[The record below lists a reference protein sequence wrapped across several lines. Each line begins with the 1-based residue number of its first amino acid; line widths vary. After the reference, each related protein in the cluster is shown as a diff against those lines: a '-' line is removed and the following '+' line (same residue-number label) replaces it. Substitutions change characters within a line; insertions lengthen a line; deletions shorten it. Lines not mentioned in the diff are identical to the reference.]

1 MVMIMKK
8 LKKGKVLYLFFSI
21 ILIIC
26 SISLSPLIE
35 CNSLDAKI
43 FKTILY
49 VLSGNVFL
57 TAIINLT
64 KMKFKNVINIF
75 LISIS
80 LIISIYL
87 YQTHSNDY
95 KAGIENKIKDLFILS
110 KNDSVTKVNSYSTDV
125 GGLEL
130 DNMRVH
136 YIDVKQGD
144 STFIEFPNGD
154 TMLIDAGK
162 KEQGSNVVNYI
173 KLLGY
178 NKIDYVV
185 GTHPDT
191 DHIGGLANVIESFD
205 IGSIYMP
212 KKSSTTQTYLNLLKV
227 IKNKGLTIHIAV
239 SGVNI
244 ISLDNLK
251 VDIIS
256 PIKEYE
262 NSNESSAV
270 IKIVYKNRKFLFM
283 ADATTDN
290 EADIKVDVESDV
302 VKVGHHGSD
311 TSSKEEFVKKT
322 KAKYAVISVGEGNS
336 YHHPYD
342 IIVKRWE
349 SIGAEVLRTDK
360 LGSIVISTDGN
371 NLSINNL
378 DNVDNNANN
387 QEDSS
392 VEIISKNISKGSIS
406 EIKIKGRKNTNY
418 SIKVYLKSGVSKASG
433 LIDKVSDDEG
443 YVTWNFKLASNTKNG
458 NYKIVIN
465 DGIKD
470 YKFDYEI
477 K

>member
-1 MVMIMKK
+1 MVMVMKK
-8 LKKGKVLYLFFSI
+8 LKKGKVLYLLFSI

-26 SISLSPLIE
+26 SMSLSPLIE

-49 VLSGNVFL
+49 ALSGNVFL

-64 KMKFKNVINIF
+64 KIKFKKVINIF

-110 KNDSVTKVNSYSTDV
+110 KTDSVTKVNSYSTDV
-125 GGLEL
+125 GELEL

-144 STFIEFPNGD
+144 STFIEFPND
-154 TMLIDAGK
+154 KTMLIDAGK

-173 KLLGY
+173 KNLGY

-185 GTHPDT
+185 GTHPDA
-191 DHIGGLANVIESFD
+191 DHIGGLATVIESFA

-227 IKNKGLTIHIAV
+227 IKNKGLTIHTAI

-256 PIKEYE
+256 PTKEYE
-262 NSNESSAV
+262 TSNESSAV
-270 IKIVYKNRKFLFM
+270 IKIVYKKRKFLFM

-290 EADIKVDVESDV
+290 EADIKADVESDV

-311 TSSKEEFVKKT
+311 SSSKEEFVQKT
-322 KAKYAVISVGEGNS
+322 KAKYAVISVGENS

-371 NLSINNL
+371 NLNINN
-378 DNVDNNANN
+378 NVDNDLK
-387 QEDSS
+387 QENSS
-392 VEIISKNISKGSIS
+392 VEIISKKISKGSIS

-418 SIKVYLKSGVSKASG
+418 SIRVYLKSGVSKASG
-433 LIDKVSDDEG
+433 LMDKVSDDEG
-443 YVTWNFKLASNTKNG
+443 YVTWNFKLASNAKNG

-470 YKFDYEI
+470 YTFDYEI

>member
-8 LKKGKVLYLFFSI
+8 LKKGKVLYLLFSI

-26 SISLSPLIE
+26 SMSLSPLIE

-43 FKTILY
+43 FKIILY
-49 VLSGNVFL
+49 ALSGNVFL

-64 KMKFKNVINIF
+64 KIKFKKVINIF

-125 GGLEL
+125 GELEL

-144 STFIEFPNGD
+144 STFIEFPND
-154 TMLIDAGK
+154 KTMLIDAGK

-173 KLLGY
+173 KNLGY

-185 GTHPDT
+185 GTHPDA
-191 DHIGGLANVIESFD
+191 DHIGGLATVIESFA

-227 IKNKGLTIHIAV
+227 IKNKGLTIHTAI

-256 PIKEYE
+256 PTKEYE
-262 NSNESSAV
+262 TSNESSAV

-290 EADIKVDVESDV
+290 EADIKADVESDV

-311 TSSKEEFVKKT
+311 TSSKEEFVQKT
-322 KAKYAVISVGEGNS
+322 KAKYAVISVGENS

-349 SIGAEVLRTDK
+349 NIGAEVLRTDK

-371 NLSINNL
+371 NLNINN
-378 DNVDNNANN
+378 NVDNDLK
-387 QEDSS
+387 QENSS
-392 VEIISKNISKGSIS
+392 VEIISKKISKGSIS

-443 YVTWNFKLASNTKNG
+443 YVTWNFKLASNAKNG

-470 YKFDYEI
+470 YTFDYEI

>member
-1 MVMIMKK
+1 MVMVMKK
-8 LKKGKVLYLFFSI
+8 LKKGKVLYLLFSI

-26 SISLSPLIE
+26 SMSLSPLIE

-49 VLSGNVFL
+49 ALSGNVFL

-64 KMKFKNVINIF
+64 KIKFKKVINIF

-110 KNDSVTKVNSYSTDV
+110 KNDSVTKVNSYSIDV
-125 GGLEL
+125 GELEL

-144 STFIEFPNGD
+144 STFIEFPND
-154 TMLIDAGK
+154 KTMLIDAGK

-173 KLLGY
+173 KNLGY

-185 GTHPDT
+185 GTHPDA
-191 DHIGGLANVIESFD
+191 DHIGGLATVIESFV

-227 IKNKGLTIHIAV
+227 IKNKGLTIHTAI

-256 PIKEYE
+256 PTKEYE
-262 NSNESSAV
+262 TSNESSAV

-290 EADIKVDVESDV
+290 EADIKADVESDV

-311 TSSKEEFVKKT
+311 SSSKEEFVQKT
-322 KAKYAVISVGEGNS
+322 KAKYAVISVGENS

-349 SIGAEVLRTDK
+349 NIGAKVLRTDK

-371 NLSINNL
+371 NLNINN
-378 DNVDNNANN
+378 NVDNDLK
-387 QEDSS
+387 QENSS
-392 VEIISKNISKGSIS
+392 VEIISKKISKGSIS
-406 EIKIKGRKNTNY
+406 EIKIKGCKNTNY

-470 YKFDYEI
+470 YTFDYEI

>member
-1 MVMIMKK
+1 MIMKK
-8 LKKGKVLYLFFSI
+8 LKKGKVLYLLFSI

-26 SISLSPLIE
+26 SMSLSPLIE

-49 VLSGNVFL
+49 ALSGNVFL

-64 KMKFKNVINIF
+64 KIKFKKVINIF

-125 GGLEL
+125 GKLEL

-144 STFIEFPNGD
+144 STFIEFPND
-154 TMLIDAGK
+154 KTMLIDAGK

-173 KLLGY
+173 KNLGY

-185 GTHPDT
+185 GTHPDA
-191 DHIGGLANVIESFD
+191 DHIGGLATVIESFA

-227 IKNKGLTIHIAV
+227 IKNKALTIHTAI

-244 ISLDNLK
+244 ISLDNIK

-256 PIKEYE
+256 PTKEYE
-262 NSNESSAV
+262 TSNESSAV
-270 IKIVYKNRKFLFM
+270 IKIVYKKRKFLFM

-290 EADIKVDVESDV
+290 EADIKADVESDV

-311 TSSKEEFVKKT
+311 SSSKEEFVQKT
-322 KAKYAVISVGEGNS
+322 KAEYAVISVGENS

-371 NLSINNL
+371 NLNINN
-378 DNVDNNANN
+378 NVDNDLK
-387 QEDSS
+387 QENSS
-392 VEIISKNISKGSIS
+392 VEIISKKISKGSIS

-443 YVTWNFKLASNTKNG
+443 YATWNFKLASNAKNG

-470 YKFDYEI
+470 YTFDYEI

>member
-1 MVMIMKK
+1 MVMVMKK

-26 SISLSPLIE
+26 SMSLSPLIE

-43 FKTILY
+43 FKIILY
-49 VLSGNVFL
+49 ALSGNVFL

-64 KMKFKNVINIF
+64 KIKFKKVINIF

-125 GGLEL
+125 GELEL

-144 STFIEFPNGD
+144 STFIEFPND
-154 TMLIDAGK
+154 KTMLIDAGK

-173 KLLGY
+173 KNLGY

-185 GTHPDT
+185 GTHPDA
-191 DHIGGLANVIESFD
+191 DHIGGLATVIESFA

-227 IKNKGLTIHIAV
+227 IKNKGLTIHTAI

-256 PIKEYE
+256 PTKEYE
-262 NSNESSAV
+262 TSNESSAV

-290 EADIKVDVESDV
+290 EADIKADVESDV

-311 TSSKEEFVKKT
+311 TSSKEEFVQKT
-322 KAKYAVISVGEGNS
+322 KAKYAVISVGENS

-349 SIGAEVLRTDK
+349 NIGAEVLRTDK

-371 NLSINNL
+371 NLNINN
-378 DNVDNNANN
+378 NVDNDLK
-387 QEDSS
+387 QENSS
-392 VEIISKNISKGSIS
+392 VEIISKKISKGSIS

-443 YVTWNFKLASNTKNG
+443 YVTWNFKLASNAKNG

-470 YKFDYEI
+470 YTFDYEI

>member
-1 MVMIMKK
+1 MVMKK
-8 LKKGKVLYLFFSI
+8 LKKGKVLYLLFSI

-26 SISLSPLIE
+26 SMSLSPLIE

-49 VLSGNVFL
+49 ALSGNVFL

-64 KMKFKNVINIF
+64 KIKFKKVINIF

-110 KNDSVTKVNSYSTDV
+110 KTDSVTKVNSYSTDV
-125 GGLEL
+125 GELEL

-144 STFIEFPNGD
+144 STFIEFPND
-154 TMLIDAGK
+154 KTMLIDAGK

-173 KLLGY
+173 KNLGY

-185 GTHPDT
+185 GTHPDA
-191 DHIGGLANVIESFD
+191 DHIGGLATVIESFA

-227 IKNKGLTIHIAV
+227 IKNKGLTIHTAI

-256 PIKEYE
+256 PTKEYE
-262 NSNESSAV
+262 TSNESSAV
-270 IKIVYKNRKFLFM
+270 IKIVYKKRKFLFM

-290 EADIKVDVESDV
+290 EADIKADVESDV

-311 TSSKEEFVKKT
+311 SSSKEEFVQKT
-322 KAKYAVISVGEGNS
+322 KAKYAVISVGENS

-349 SIGAEVLRTDK
+349 NIGAEVLRTDK

-371 NLSINNL
+371 NLNINN
-378 DNVDNNANN
+378 NVDNDLK
-387 QEDSS
+387 QENSS
-392 VEIISKNISKGSIS
+392 VEIISKKISKGSIS

-418 SIKVYLKSGVSKASG
+418 SIRVYLKSGVSKASG

-443 YVTWNFKLASNTKNG
+443 YVTWNFKLASNAKNG

-470 YKFDYEI
+470 YTFDYEI

>member
-1 MVMIMKK
+1 MVMVMKK
-8 LKKGKVLYLFFSI
+8 LKKGKVLYLLFSI

-26 SISLSPLIE
+26 SMSLSPLIE

-49 VLSGNVFL
+49 ALSGNVFL

-64 KMKFKNVINIF
+64 KIKFKKVINIF

-95 KAGIENKIKDLFILS
+95 KAGIENNIKDLFILS

-125 GGLEL
+125 GELEL

-144 STFIEFPNGD
+144 STFIEFPND
-154 TMLIDAGK
+154 KTMLIDAGK

-173 KLLGY
+173 KNLGY

-185 GTHPDT
+185 GTHPDA
-191 DHIGGLANVIESFD
+191 DHIGGLATVIESFA

-227 IKNKGLTIHIAV
+227 IKNKGLTIHTAI

-256 PIKEYE
+256 PTKEYE
-262 NSNESSAV
+262 TSNESSAV

-290 EADIKVDVESDV
+290 EADIKADVESDV

-311 TSSKEEFVKKT
+311 SSSKEEFVQKT
-322 KAKYAVISVGEGNS
+322 KAKYAVISVGENS

-349 SIGAEVLRTDK
+349 NIGAEVLRTDK

-371 NLSINNL
+371 NLNINN
-378 DNVDNNANN
+378 NVDNDLK
-387 QEDSS
+387 QENSS
-392 VEIISKNISKGSIS
+392 VEIISKKISKGSIS

-433 LIDKVSDDEG
+433 LMDKVSDDEG
-443 YVTWNFKLASNTKNG
+443 YVTWNFKLASNAKNG

-470 YKFDYEI
+470 YTFDYEI

>member
-1 MVMIMKK
+1 MVMVMKK
-8 LKKGKVLYLFFSI
+8 LKKGKVLYLLFSI

-26 SISLSPLIE
+26 SMSLSPLIE

-49 VLSGNVFL
+49 ALSGNVFL

-64 KMKFKNVINIF
+64 KIKFKKVINIF

-80 LIISIYL
+80 LIMSIYL

-125 GGLEL
+125 GELEL

-144 STFIEFPNGD
+144 STFIEFPND
-154 TMLIDAGK
+154 KTMLIDAGK

-173 KLLGY
+173 KNLGY

-185 GTHPDT
+185 GTHPDA
-191 DHIGGLANVIESFD
+191 DHIGGLATVIESFA

-227 IKNKGLTIHIAV
+227 IKNKGLTIHTAI

-256 PIKEYE
+256 PTKEYE
-262 NSNESSAV
+262 TSNESSAV

-290 EADIKVDVESDV
+290 EADIKADVESDV

-311 TSSKEEFVKKT
+311 SSSSEEFVQKT
-322 KAKYAVISVGEGNS
+322 KAKYAVISVGENS

-349 SIGAEVLRTDK
+349 NIGAEVLRTDK

-371 NLSINNL
+371 NLNINN
-378 DNVDNNANN
+378 NVDNDLK
-387 QEDSS
+387 QENSS
-392 VEIISKNISKGSIS
+392 VEIISKKISKGSIS

-443 YVTWNFKLASNTKNG
+443 YVTWNFKLASNAKNG

-470 YKFDYEI
+470 YTFDYEI

>member
-1 MVMIMKK
+1 MVMVMKK
-8 LKKGKVLYLFFSI
+8 LKKGKVLYLLFSI

-26 SISLSPLIE
+26 SMSLSPLIE

-49 VLSGNVFL
+49 ALSGNVFL

-64 KMKFKNVINIF
+64 KIKFKKVINIF

-125 GGLEL
+125 GELEL

-144 STFIEFPNGD
+144 STFIEFPND
-154 TMLIDAGK
+154 KTMLIDAGK

-173 KLLGY
+173 KNLGY

-185 GTHPDT
+185 GTHPDA
-191 DHIGGLANVIESFD
+191 DHIGGLATVIESFA

-227 IKNKGLTIHIAV
+227 IKNKGLTIHTAI

-256 PIKEYE
+256 PTKEYE
-262 NSNESSAV
+262 TSNESSAV
-270 IKIVYKNRKFLFM
+270 IKIVYKKRKFLFM

-290 EADIKVDVESDV
+290 EADIKADVESDV

-311 TSSKEEFVKKT
+311 SSSKEEFVQKT
-322 KAKYAVISVGEGNS
+322 KAKYAVISVGENS

-349 SIGAEVLRTDK
+349 NIGAEVLRTDK

-371 NLSINNL
+371 NLNINN
-378 DNVDNNANN
+378 NVDNDLK
-387 QEDSS
+387 QENSS
-392 VEIISKNISKGSIS
+392 VEIISKKISKGSIS

-433 LIDKVSDDEG
+433 LMDKVSDDEG
-443 YVTWNFKLASNTKNG
+443 YVTWNFKLASNAKNG

-465 DGIKD
+465 DGIKN
-470 YKFDYEI
+470 YTFDYEI

>member
-1 MVMIMKK
+1 MVMKK
-8 LKKGKVLYLFFSI
+8 LKKGKVLYLLFSI

-26 SISLSPLIE
+26 SMSLSPLIE

-43 FKTILY
+43 FKIILY
-49 VLSGNVFL
+49 ELSGNVFL

-64 KMKFKNVINIF
+64 KIKFKKVINIF

-125 GGLEL
+125 GELEL

-144 STFIEFPNGD
+144 STFIEFPND
-154 TMLIDAGK
+154 KTMLIDAGK

-173 KLLGY
+173 KNLGY

-185 GTHPDT
+185 GTHPDA
-191 DHIGGLANVIESFD
+191 DHIGGLATVIESFA

-227 IKNKGLTIHIAV
+227 IKNKGLTIHTAI

-256 PIKEYE
+256 PTKEYE
-262 NSNESSAV
+262 TSNESSAV
-270 IKIVYKNRKFLFM
+270 IKIVYKNRKFLFI

-290 EADIKVDVESDV
+290 EADIKADVESDV

-311 TSSKEEFVKKT
+311 SSSKEEFVQKT
-322 KAKYAVISVGEGNS
+322 KAKYAVISVGENS

-349 SIGAEVLRTDK
+349 NIGAEVLRTDK

-371 NLSINNL
+371 NLNINN
-378 DNVDNNANN
+378 NVDNDLK
-387 QEDSS
+387 QENSS
-392 VEIISKNISKGSIS
+392 VEIISKKISKGSIS

-443 YVTWNFKLASNTKNG
+443 YVTWNFKLASNAKNG

-470 YKFDYEI
+470 YTFDYEI

>member
-1 MVMIMKK
+1 MVMVMKK
-8 LKKGKVLYLFFSI
+8 LKKGKVLYLLFSI

-26 SISLSPLIE
+26 SMSLSPLIE

-49 VLSGNVFL
+49 ALSGNVFL

-64 KMKFKNVINIF
+64 KIKFKKVINIF

-125 GGLEL
+125 GELEL

-144 STFIEFPNGD
+144 STFIEFPND
-154 TMLIDAGK
+154 KTMLIDAGK

-173 KLLGY
+173 KNLGY

-185 GTHPDT
+185 GTHPDA
-191 DHIGGLANVIESFD
+191 DHIGGLATVIESFA

-227 IKNKGLTIHIAV
+227 IKNKGLTIHTAI

-256 PIKEYE
+256 PTKEYE
-262 NSNESSAV
+262 TSNESSAV
-270 IKIVYKNRKFLFM
+270 IKIVYKKRKFLFM

-290 EADIKVDVESDV
+290 EADIKADVESDV

-311 TSSKEEFVKKT
+311 SSSKEEFVQKT
-322 KAKYAVISVGEGNS
+322 KAKYAVISVGENS

-349 SIGAEVLRTDK
+349 NIGAEVLRTDK

-371 NLSINNL
+371 NLNINN
-378 DNVDNNANN
+378 NVDNDLK
-387 QEDSS
+387 QENSS
-392 VEIISKNISKGSIS
+392 VEIISKKISKGSIS

-433 LIDKVSDDEG
+433 LMDKVSDDEG
-443 YVTWNFKLASNTKNG
+443 YVTWNFKLASNAKNG

-470 YKFDYEI
+470 YTFDYEI

>member
-1 MVMIMKK
+1 MVMVMKK
-8 LKKGKVLYLFFSI
+8 LKKGKVLYLLFSI

-26 SISLSPLIE
+26 SMSLSPLIE

-49 VLSGNVFL
+49 ALSGNVFL

-64 KMKFKNVINIF
+64 KIKFKKVINIF

-125 GGLEL
+125 GELEL

-144 STFIEFPNGD
+144 STFIEFPND
-154 TMLIDAGK
+154 KTMLIDAGK

-173 KLLGY
+173 KNLGY

-185 GTHPDT
+185 GTHPDA
-191 DHIGGLANVIESFD
+191 DHIGGLATVIESFA

-227 IKNKGLTIHIAV
+227 IKNKGLTIHTAI

-256 PIKEYE
+256 PTKEYE
-262 NSNESSAV
+262 TSNESSAV

-290 EADIKVDVESDV
+290 EADIKADVESDV

-311 TSSKEEFVKKT
+311 SSSKEEFVQKT
-322 KAKYAVISVGEGNS
+322 KAKYAVISVGENS

-349 SIGAEVLRTDK
+349 NIGAEVLRTDK

-371 NLSINNL
+371 NLNINN
-378 DNVDNNANN
+378 NVDNDLK
-387 QEDSS
+387 QENSS
-392 VEIISKNISKGSIS
+392 VEIISKKISKGSIS

-433 LIDKVSDDEG
+433 LMDKVSDDEG
-443 YVTWNFKLASNTKNG
+443 YVTWNFKLASNAKNG

-470 YKFDYEI
+470 YTFDYEI

>member
-1 MVMIMKK
+1 MVMVMKK
-8 LKKGKVLYLFFSI
+8 LKKGKVLYLLFSI

-26 SISLSPLIE
+26 SMSLSPLIE

-49 VLSGNVFL
+49 ALSGNVFL

-64 KMKFKNVINIF
+64 KIKFKKVINIF

-125 GGLEL
+125 GELEL

-144 STFIEFPNGD
+144 STFIEFPND
-154 TMLIDAGK
+154 KTMLIDAGK

-173 KLLGY
+173 KNLGY

-185 GTHPDT
+185 GTHPDA
-191 DHIGGLANVIESFD
+191 DHIGGLATVIESFV

-227 IKNKGLTIHIAV
+227 IKNKGLTIHTAI

-256 PIKEYE
+256 PTKEYE
-262 NSNESSAV
+262 TSNESSAV

-290 EADIKVDVESDV
+290 EADIKADVESDV

-311 TSSKEEFVKKT
+311 SSSKEEFVQKT
-322 KAKYAVISVGEGNS
+322 KAKYAVISVGENS

-349 SIGAEVLRTDK
+349 KIGAEVLRTDK

-371 NLSINNL
+371 NLNINN
-378 DNVDNNANN
+378 NVDNDLK
-387 QEDSS
+387 QENSS
-392 VEIISKNISKGSIS
+392 VEIISMNISKGSIS
-406 EIKIKGRKNTNY
+406 EIKIKGCKNTNY

-470 YKFDYEI
+470 YTFDYEI

>member
-8 LKKGKVLYLFFSI
+8 LKKGKVLYLLFSI

-26 SISLSPLIE
+26 SMSLSPLIE

-49 VLSGNVFL
+49 ALSGNVFL

-64 KMKFKNVINIF
+64 KIKFKKVINIF

-125 GGLEL
+125 GELEL

-144 STFIEFPNGD
+144 STFIEFPND
-154 TMLIDAGK
+154 KTMLIDAGK

-173 KLLGY
+173 KNLGY

-185 GTHPDT
+185 GTHPDA
-191 DHIGGLANVIESFD
+191 DHIGGLATVIESFA

-227 IKNKGLTIHIAV
+227 IKNKGLTIHTAI

-256 PIKEYE
+256 PTKEYE
-262 NSNESSAV
+262 TSNESSAV
-270 IKIVYKNRKFLFM
+270 IKIVYKKRKFLFM

-290 EADIKVDVESDV
+290 EADIKADVESDV

-311 TSSKEEFVKKT
+311 SSSKEEFVQKT
-322 KAKYAVISVGEGNS
+322 KAKYAVISVGENS

-349 SIGAEVLRTDK
+349 NIGAEVLRTDK

-371 NLSINNL
+371 NLNINN
-378 DNVDNNANN
+378 NVDNDLK
-387 QEDSS
+387 QENSS
-392 VEIISKNISKGSIS
+392 VEIISKKISKGSIS

-443 YVTWNFKLASNTKNG
+443 YVTWNFKLASNAKNG

-470 YKFDYEI
+470 YTFDYEI